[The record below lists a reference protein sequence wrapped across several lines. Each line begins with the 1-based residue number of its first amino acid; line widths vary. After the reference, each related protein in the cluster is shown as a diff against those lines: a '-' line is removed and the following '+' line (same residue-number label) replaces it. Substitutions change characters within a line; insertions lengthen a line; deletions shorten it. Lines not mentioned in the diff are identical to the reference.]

1 MDFVHQSIPLLPGYI
16 VDPIDFSSN
25 KGKKIIN
32 ETFEKKNYFLSTL
45 FLERFNINLKSVRF
59 QLGIDKK
66 IVDNL
71 MKWNIKKL
79 LEDEYDE
86 WSDLEKGISIISDG
100 TILWL
105 KYT

>member
-45 FLERFNINLKSVRF
+45 FLERFV
-59 QLGIDKK
+59 
-66 IVDNL
+66 
-71 MKWNIKKL
+71 
-79 LEDEYDE
+79 
-86 WSDLEKGISIISDG
+86 
-100 TILWL
+100 
-105 KYT
+105 